1 MAKMQL
7 ILGLT
12 ILLVA
17 VEAALSIPTSQCW
30 PLHVLCLSTHSDL
43 MLIVYLFLLLA
54 KPDSQSI
61 AELMEK
67 RQASDYV
74 AWTVLWISNLYR
86 ANEIKSNLPQPTQPG
101 VQSAQ
106 PKLPVRSS
114 AAPQVPQPM
123 SNTKK
128 TTEMA
133 ELEKDLKI
141 QQNYDSCYSGGKL
154 FQCLWCK
161 VIFSL
166 QNWD

>member
-1 MAKMQL
+1 
-7 ILGLT
+7 
-12 ILLVA
+12 
-17 VEAALSIPTSQCW
+17 
-30 PLHVLCLSTHSDL
+30 
-43 MLIVYLFLLLA
+43 MLIVFLFLLLA
-54 KPDSQSI
+54 KPNSQSI

-67 RQASDYV
+67 RQASDIV
-74 AWTVLWISNLYR
+74 AWTVLWISNLHR

-106 PKLPVRSS
+106 PKLPVRNS
-114 AAPQVPQPM
+114 AAPQQM

-133 ELEKDLKI
+133 ELEKDIKI